1 MYRQIRKAE
10 VLILEVLAI
19 LNTLLQG
26 KFVLLVG
33 ELVKMKQEKDLL
45 STIIRQKQMII
56 LHVQYVE
63 TNLITGIEI
72 VLDAEDQV
80 M

>member
-10 VLILEVLAI
+10 VLILVVLAI

-63 TNLITGIEI
+63 TNLITGIKI

>member
-63 TNLITGIEI
+63 TNLITGIKI